1 MHSLLDRLRERF
13 GGVRI
18 FASSRSRTRFVVHAL
33 VVAAGLAVAGVLLG
47 PHLAFLTDARAVRTF
62 VRGYGVW
69 APVVLIALQA
79 VQVVAAPVPGQVLAV
94 VAGYLFGAWWGT
106 LYNMIGITIGSTVAF
121 WLSRRYGRAYV
132 EDIVHEGALER
143 FDAIGDDYAR
153 PALFFLFL
161 IPGLPDDVICFAGGL
176 TDIPL
181 WQLVVL
187 AVVGPAVGRS
197 RLFVLALVVVRRLA
211 DGLLEPVVVSHG
223 HRPRSRHIRGTQ
235 WRDRNERSVRWG
247 GVPVPVE
254 SADLVS
260 PRFRPGPRERVYVG
274 ARGTTGR

>member
-187 AVVGPAVGRS
+187 AVVGRAPAFFLVNVVGAMLGTGRFEAAIAITVVLS
-197 RLFVLALVVVRRLA
+197 GLTLLGYLYRDRLVRLF
-211 DGLLEPVVVSHG
+211 EETS
-223 HRPRSRHIRGTQ
+223 
-235 WRDRNERSVRWG
+235 
-247 GVPVPVE
+247 
-254 SADLVS
+254 
-260 PRFRPGPRERVYVG
+260 
-274 ARGTTGR
+274 